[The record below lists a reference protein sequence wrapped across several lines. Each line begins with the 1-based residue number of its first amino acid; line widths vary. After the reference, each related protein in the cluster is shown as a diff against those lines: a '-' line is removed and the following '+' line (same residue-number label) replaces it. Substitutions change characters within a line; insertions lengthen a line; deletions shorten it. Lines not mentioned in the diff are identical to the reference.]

1 LTVQRQF
8 HGLPLDRAA
17 VDRLQN
23 QIAVSVN
30 LEPGTYQIK
39 LQPQRPAT
47 QAEPQMML
55 WIYGGRVINAKTGV
69 KVSSTWSSLNGYD
82 DVLNLDVL
90 EPATLAAFF
99 LATGSALPEQ
109 EIQLVIIDLH

>member
-1 LTVQRQF
+1 MQSRQ
-8 HGLPLDRAA
+8 HRLPLDRVA
-17 VDRLQN
+17 VDQLQE
-23 QIAVSVN
+23 QIAVSVD

-39 LQPQRPAT
+39 LQPQRPST

-55 WIYGGRVINAKTGV
+55 WIYGGRVINAKTNV
-69 KVSSTWSSLNGYD
+69 KVTSTWSSLNGYD

-90 EPATLAAFF
+90 EPSTLAAFF
-99 LATGSALPEQ
+99 LSAGSALPEQ